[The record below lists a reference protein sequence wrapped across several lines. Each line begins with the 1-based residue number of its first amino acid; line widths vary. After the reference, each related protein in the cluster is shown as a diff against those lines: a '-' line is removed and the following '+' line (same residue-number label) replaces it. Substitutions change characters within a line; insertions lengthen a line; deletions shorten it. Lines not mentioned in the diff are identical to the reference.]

1 MRKRVGLGLQMV
13 KFPFRGVS
21 KGVSWDSSQRG
32 LRGFHECSWS
42 YLLMQDWLHHC
53 LSEQPLAEHCKS
65 ICWTQTHPPQVS
77 WMEGQTTV
85 ENKVAD
91 LNSYHIQLGLNLQMI
106 PLPGSK
112 KALPCSV
119 TAHPAGLGGP
129 GAPQPS
135 PDWSSPGLLPAKA
148 QLPLPAAA
156 HGFPAEG
163 CSVFALPLW
172 LTGLSSSP
180 FTYLIIP
187 ERARTSYK
195 YGNRPIIMT
204 TKAHSGTVCGKS
216 RFSPVSVHFR
226 FPPSGGISKLIN
238 NIWWL

>member
-1 MRKRVGLGLQMV
+1 MYEEESGFGVAMV

-129 GAPQPS
+129 GAPS
-135 PDWSSPGLLPAKA
+135 PPQTDLA
-148 QLPLPAAA
+148 Q
-156 HGFPAEG
+156 G
-163 CSVFALPLW
+163 CSQPRH
-172 LTGLSSSP
+172 SSLCQLLLMD
-180 FTYLIIP
+180 FQLKG
-187 ERARTSYK
+187 AQCLHC
-195 YGNRPIIMT
+195 
-204 TKAHSGTVCGKS
+204 HSD
-216 RFSPVSVHFR
+216 
-226 FPPSGGISKLIN
+226 
-238 NIWWL
+238 